1 VYQKVSL
8 VSGKAAEFF
17 FFIIIAV
24 AAIYYLWQAIKGK
37 AVEIRD
43 LPQFD
48 AISDGIDKAV
58 EEGHPV
64 YITIGGY
71 AYLSGLYATMAISG
85 LNVLRYTTR
94 LAVRRGA
101 TMHIPVPRQPEAF
114 ALMDG
119 IYREVCVSEGKPESY
134 NRDNVQFYGSNEAYY
149 TGIAGWIA
157 RDGCSLYIMIGA
169 AGGGID
175 TIPLHWAYNAG
186 ALRIGGTPRW
196 PHQGTFT
203 MLNDYPL
210 WMDDVYAMGAKCSE
224 DPVVISTQGGAD
236 VGKFLLVVMLVVT
249 AILAA
254 LNVPIVSWLNM

>member
-37 AVEIRD
+37 AVEIRE

-134 NRDNVQFYGSNEAYY
+134 DRDNVQFYGSNEAYY

-157 RDGCSLYIMIGA
+157 RDGRS
-169 AGGGID
+169 
-175 TIPLHWAYNAG
+175 
-186 ALRIGGTPRW
+186 
-196 PHQGTFT
+196 
-203 MLNDYPL
+203 
-210 WMDDVYAMGAKCSE
+210 
-224 DPVVISTQGGAD
+224 
-236 VGKFLLVVMLVVT
+236 
-249 AILAA
+249 
-254 LNVPIVSWLNM
+254 